1 MSGNIKHKIISVL
14 VAVLLI
20 IVIVIVAFGSRI
32 KESLA
37 NGEEISLRWVLGLI
51 YPEKYAY
58 STEQANLNDYFQLFS
73 EDDTALIVNDEIYAD
88 NGLYING
95 EVYFKLSTAE
105 ALFTDRFYYNDTEQ
119 VLLYSTATDIYRVD
133 LSSGSAS
140 YHYGGADVPLD
151 YVPATVR
158 NGELYIAADYV
169 RLFDDFSFTY
179 YPDPHRMVI
188 YTESAVYNEAEIK
201 KNTSV
206 RYQGGIKS
214 DVLCKVSAGDKVQV
228 IEVLENW
235 TKVKTADGFFGYVE
249 NNKLGEQYEATRDPG
264 TGAYD
269 PYLDYTPNH
278 IDGNVIM
285 VWHQMYFTD
294 DGSSYDS
301 SLNNLLSSG
310 SGANVVSPTW
320 FYLNNA
326 TGGYADY
333 SSAAYVENA
342 HNQGYQV
349 WPMVADVEN
358 GGSFDFDEF
367 ELFSSSANRK
377 TLIDNL
383 INSVVST
390 GADGINVDIEHIGN
404 QSGPHFVQF
413 LRELAIETR
422 KNGLVLSVDNYP
434 MNQGN
439 LYYDLREQGII
450 ADYVVMMN
458 YDEHWAGSDPGS
470 LASIGFTEQ
479 TLVDAINMGVP
490 ASKLVNGVPFY
501 TRIWKTEGSQVTS
514 SAVGMDYTQ
523 DWISTRGITPEW
535 NDECAQYYVKYVDG
549 TATYEI
555 WVEDKESMTARFN
568 VMKNYDI
575 AGVAGWKLGL
585 ESDDIWPLIRDNF

>member
-14 VAVLLI
+14 VAVVLI
-20 IVIVIVAFGSRI
+20 IVIVIAAFGSRI
-32 KESLA
+32 KESFA

-133 LSSGSAS
+133 LSSGAAS
-140 YHYGGADVPLD
+140 YNYGGTDVPLE

-169 RLFDDFSFTY
+169 RLFDNFSFTY

-228 IEVLENW
+228 MEVLENW
-235 TKVKTADGFFGYVE
+235 TKIKTVDGFFGYVE
-249 NNKLGEQYEATRDPG
+249 NNKLGDQYEATRDPG

-285 VWHQMYFTD
+285 VWHQMYFAD

-301 SLNNLLSSG
+301 SLNNMLSSD

-320 FYLNNA
+320 YYLNNA

-450 ADYVVMMN
+450 VDYVVMMN

-523 DWISTRGITPEW
+523 EWISTRGITPEW

>member
-14 VAVLLI
+14 VAVVLI
-20 IVIVIVAFGSRI
+20 IVIVIAAFGSRI

-133 LSSGSAS
+133 LSSGAAS
-140 YHYGGADVPLD
+140 YNYGGTDVPLE

-169 RLFDDFSFTY
+169 RLFDNFSFTY

-214 DVLCKVSAGDKVQV
+214 DVLCKVSEGDKVQI

-249 NNKLGEQYEATRDPG
+249 NNKLGDQYEATRDPG

-301 SLNNLLSSG
+301 SLNNMLSSD

-320 FYLNNA
+320 YYLNDA

-523 DWISTRGITPEW
+523 EWISTRGITPEW